1 MSNLTSAIQLTKDSR
16 YKLNNGQ
23 SIPVAGFGVYEIPKE
38 DTADLVYYALSV
50 GYRHIDSA
58 IYYKNQRES
67 SEGIARFLKDHPEV
81 ERKDIWFTTKIRFE
95 DHGYENTKKAIE
107 LIAKEVKEY
116 IGYVDLVLIHSPH
129 SNPQK
134 RIESWKAL
142 QEYVLE
148 PNNPTLDIKSIGVSN
163 YGKRHLQELFDWD
176 GFVIKPVVDQIE
188 LHPWLPRL
196 ELREFLV
203 EHDIWAEAY
212 SPLTQGVKLDDP
224 ELLEWEKKYKLP
236 KGNILLTWSY
246 LQGFIVI
253 AKSAKKERI
262 KLNLDVLPDGNSD
275 ELGEQHSFGKIE
287 LDPELL
293 LALDKPKSHDVCTWN
308 GVDPTL
314 YEP

>member
-1 MSNLTSAIQLTKDSR
+1 M
-16 YKLNNGQ
+16 
-23 SIPVAGFGVYEIPKE
+23 
-38 DTADLVYYALSV
+38 
-50 GYRHIDSA
+50 
-58 IYYKNQRES
+58 
-67 SEGIARFLKDHPEV
+67 
-81 ERKDIWFTTKIRFE
+81 
-95 DHGYENTKKAIE
+95 
-107 LIAKEVKEY
+107 KEY

-212 SPLTQGVKLDDP
+212 SPLTLGVKLVDP

>member
-1 MSNLTSAIQLTKDSR
+1 M
-16 YKLNNGQ
+16 
-23 SIPVAGFGVYEIPKE
+23 
-38 DTADLVYYALSV
+38 
-50 GYRHIDSA
+50 
-58 IYYKNQRES
+58 
-67 SEGIARFLKDHPEV
+67 
-81 ERKDIWFTTKIRFE
+81 
-95 DHGYENTKKAIE
+95 
-107 LIAKEVKEY
+107 
-116 IGYVDLVLIHSPH
+116 
-129 SNPQK
+129 
-134 RIESWKAL
+134 
-142 QEYVLE
+142 
-148 PNNPTLDIKSIGVSN
+148 
-163 YGKRHLQELFDWD
+163 
-176 GFVIKPVVDQIE
+176 
-188 LHPWLPRL
+188 
-196 ELREFLV
+196 REFLV